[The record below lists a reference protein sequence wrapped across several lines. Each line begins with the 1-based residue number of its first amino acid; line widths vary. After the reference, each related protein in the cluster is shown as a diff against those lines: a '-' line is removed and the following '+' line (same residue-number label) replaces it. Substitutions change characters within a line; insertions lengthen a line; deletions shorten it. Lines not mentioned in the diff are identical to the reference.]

1 MEPRRIALA
10 VVLMA
15 AVLILTPYIFP
26 PPKTAPVASST
37 NALQVDSLGVASTD
51 SLSDSARRLA
61 TAAAGGNAGA
71 MQAAGSDSPTADSM
85 QLAQLKAAAVALDT
99 TVVQTA
105 VAEYRTSNL
114 GASIIGAQLNKYQA
128 MSNGGRTKT
137 GPVELARKGDKLL
150 TFRLVVPGDTIDLNK
165 KVFET
170 TQLKQGDTTIVQ
182 YETSLEAVAGNARKV
197 SISYSFLPDSYRVN
211 ITAAVSGLP
220 DSSWLLIDMPKGF
233 QSSEAD
239 SVDDSRHL
247 SYAYKQEVRGA
258 KGVTFRSLDPG
269 EQRIEAGPL
278 TWVIAKNK
286 YFIFGVLT
294 PKGGAGFAEADF
306 IGSPRTE
313 KVALNSN
320 ATLVAPVKGSNGS
333 VSFEV
338 YAGPQEF
345 KRLVAMGRE
354 FESSNPYGGWLQGMV
369 QPFAAM
375 IIRLLLWM
383 KSTMGLSY
391 GWILVIFGV
400 AVRVLLWPLNQK
412 AMKSQI
418 AMQRISPEMSEIQKR
433 HKGDPQKLQAA
444 MMQLYKDHG
453 MSPFSSVSGC
463 LPMLIPM
470 PIFFALFFVFQ
481 NTIEFRGVPFMWL
494 PDISVKDPFFILPIL
509 VAITSFLISWMGMR
523 GSKMGDQQKLTM
535 YAMPAVML
543 FFFFSLASGLNLY
556 YLIQNIAS
564 LPQQWMI
571 ANQRKN
577 TFSTTVVRG

>member
-26 PPKTAPVASST
+26 PPKTAPGANSGAKA
-37 NALQVDSLGVASTD
+37 ALVDSLGQSVAQ
-51 SLSDSARRLA
+51 SLSDSLTRLA
-61 TAAAGGNAGA
+61 ATDSTAANSAPDSLL
-71 MQAAGSDSPTADSM
+71 QA
-85 QLAQLKAAAVALDT
+85 QLATPAIATDT
-99 TVVQTA
+99 TVIETA
-105 VAEYRTSNL
+105 VANYRTSNL
-114 GASIIGAQLNKYQA
+114 GASIIGAQMSKYQA
-128 MSNGGRTKT
+128 LSNGGRTKT
-137 GPVELARKGDKLL
+137 GPVELARKGDQLL
-150 TFRLVVPGDTIDLNK
+150 TFRLVAPGDTVALDRT
-165 KVFET
+165 VFQT
-170 TQLKQGDTTIVQ
+170 TSSKRGDTTVVQ
-182 YETSLEAVAGNARKV
+182 YETQLKALAGAARNV
-197 SISYSFLPDSYRVN
+197 SITYSFLPDSYRVS
-211 ITAAVSGLP
+211 VSATVTGMP
-220 DSSWLLIDMPKGF
+220 DSSWLLIELPKGF
-233 QSSEAD
+233 QNSEAD

-258 KGVTFRSLDPG
+258 KGVAFRSLDPG
-269 EQRIEAGPL
+269 EQRIEPGPL
-278 TWVIAKNK
+278 TWAIAKNK
-286 YFIFGVLT
+286 YFILGVLA
-294 PKGGAGFAEADF
+294 PKGSAGFAEADF
-306 IGSPRTE
+306 IGGNRTG
-313 KVALNSN
+313 KVALEGN
-320 ATLVAPVKGSNGS
+320 AMLVAPVRGGNGT
-333 VSFEV
+333 VSFDV

-354 FESSNPYGGWLQGMV
+354 FESSNPYGGWFQGMV

-383 KSTMGLSY
+383 KTALGLSY

-400 AVRVLLWPLNQK
+400 AVRVILWPLNQK

-418 AMQRISPEMSEIQKR
+418 AMQRISPEMQEIQKR
-433 HKGDPQKLQAA
+433 YKGDPQKLQAA
-444 MMQLYKDHG
+444 MMQLYKEHG

-494 PDISVKDPFFILPIL
+494 PDISVKDPYFILPIF

-523 GSKMGDQQKLTM
+523 GSKVGEQQKIMM
-535 YAMPAVML
+535 YAMPAMML

-564 LPQQWMI
+564 LPQQWLI
-571 ANQRKN
+571 ANHRNAAAK
-577 TFSTTVVRG
+577 TVVRG